1 VTLDGAGIPVKA
13 GGSRRVTDLVV
24 VGIIYVLAL
33 AGAWMF
39 LARGVSDPGSFPV
52 LESSARILL
61 LAIPSLAL
69 LSMLVVSVVRMAI
82 SYRRG
87 VWGARTRLQLLS
99 LFFACAAAAALPPV
113 LLLGDLARRAVESPV
128 SASVREALAEAQA
141 LALSYYAGKDHTLRF
156 TAENDLPRL
165 VARYRADSD
174 GILRELGARDTL
186 FCSLE
191 LFQGGS
197 SLSFAGDSM
206 AKSEDGTPP
215 ATKNGFLPR
224 LSAGGSSYTRYFV
237 KDAGKVDTGTVPETV
252 SALVSMKFPPSLNQ
266 AAGAIAATRTALEDG
281 TRIAGSISLYT
292 AMFSF
297 TLIFPLFAL
306 TLLFAMGASDMILR
320 PVSAMNHAIRSVRT
334 GERRVRFLAK
344 PGDETGRLMESFNLM
359 LDELERRQGAELRS
373 EKITLWR
380 DMARRLAHE
389 LRNPLTPIR
398 LSAERILK
406 RWKADPASAGSILE
420 ASMVAIVQETMN
432 MEALLTEFR
441 DFARLPDP
449 EKDWVKLRPL
459 VEEVA
464 HLYSAS
470 WPLLSMDTSG
480 IDPETAIKV
489 DRGHIKQV
497 LGNLIAN
504 AAEAT
509 GGTGR
514 IWIASELVKTPDCRY
529 CRILFRDNGRGIP
542 PELRDKVFLPYFS
555 TKADGTGLGLAIV
568 EHIVVAHGG
577 RIRYDSA
584 EGTGTVFYIDLPRD
598 EETQ

>member
-1 VTLDGAGIPVKA
+1 MTLDGAGGPVKV
-13 GGSRRVTDLVV
+13 GGPRRVTDIVV
-24 VGIIYVLAL
+24 VGIIYILAL
-33 AGAWMF
+33 TGAWLF
-39 LARGVSDPGSFPV
+39 LARGISEPGGFPD
-52 LESSARILL
+52 LESSARVLL
-61 LAIPSLAL
+61 LVIPSLAL
-69 LSMLVVSVVRMAI
+69 LAMLVISGVRMAN
-82 SYRRG
+82 SYRKSA
-87 VWGARTRLQLLS
+87 WGSRTRLRLLS
-99 LFFACAAAAALPPV
+99 LFFACATAAALPPV
-113 LLLGDLARRAVESPV
+113 LLLGNLAKRAVESPV
-128 SASVREALAEAQA
+128 SASVREALSEAQA
-141 LALSYYAGKDHTLRF
+141 LALSYYSQKDHTLRF
-156 TAENDLPRL
+156 VAESDLPRL
-165 VARYRADSD
+165 VARYRIDSD
-174 GILRELGARDTL
+174 GILRELGARDAM

-191 LFQGGS
+191 LFQNGKS
-197 SLSFAGDSM
+197 ISFSGDSM
-206 AKSEDGTPP
+206 ARSEDGTAP
-215 ATKNGFLPR
+215 ATRNGFLPR

-237 KDAGKVDTGTVPETV
+237 KDTGQGDSGTL
-252 SALVSMKFPPSLNQ
+252 SALVSMKFPPSLNRT
-266 AAGAIAATRTALEDG
+266 AGAIAATRTALEEG

-320 PVSAMNHAIRSVRT
+320 PVLAMNHAIRSVRA
-334 GERRVRFLAK
+334 GERRIRFLAK

-359 LDELERRQGAELRS
+359 LDELDRRQGAELRS
-373 EKITLWR
+373 EKIILWR

-406 RWKADPASAGSILE
+406 RWKADPESASSILE
-420 ASMVAIVQETMN
+420 ASMVAIIQETMN

-459 VEEVA
+459 VEEVV

-470 WPLLSMDTSG
+470 WPLLSIDTTG

-497 LGNLIAN
+497 LGNLISN

-542 PELRDKVFLPYFS
+542 PEHRDKVFLPYFS

-577 RIRYDSA
+577 RIRFDST
-584 EGTGTVFYIDLPRD
+584 EGTGTVFYIDLPKD